1 MQFVR
6 RDNEFGLSCIYLDME
21 GIELGIRDVYK
32 PGFHSLTEDEFL
44 KLAETSEPFKMF
56 RVDTYNV
63 LKPTNS
69 SFNWDCVFGPVNHF
83 LKSMTNDE
91 CRTIAE
97 TLISVHHDIV
107 SEMQYGASL
116 SSNLIEITKSLAN
129 QLDCMEREL
138 NLCERLEVYVN
149 NPLNMDIPLFE
160 NAGKRAQDKADMT
173 FHRPEVVLLTA
184 ITVLNKL
191 LSPVLGVFI
200 EHCKKQLD
208 NSLKE
213 LHCVNMIMPILYR
226 KYPDLVPK
234 LKWYI
239 RNIIKPNVKN
249 TVEYVANGFTLELE
263 SQKSFANI
271 LVRKLVSVNLFKE
284 GGNLM
289 TYITASI
296 KESTRTPTFMSV
308 TRNAIKEMDNPTESS
323 SSPSSE
329 EGNTSALE
337 YGSRC
342 SDHTVDFPVLTSLA
356 AKSLIKNIINE
367 EEIDPE
373 LFEECLAYYRI
384 NLITMTPINLYLLAT
399 TYGYSLGGAKSIWA
413 LNMKEIIELVTVFQF
428 QCLKRGYHALI
439 PAVSLGEATHL
450 GLPPIKS
457 IQTQF
462 DSQLKTAWNA
472 SFEYKN
478 CKARFNTI
486 ISTLEWDT
494 VVKEI
499 VEFLINNNK
508 AINLPFYFLEQLKID
523 HLNQKEYQYPEIIIK
538 TICGYTLDVTTG
550 IYEGAIEA

>member
-21 GIELGIRDVYK
+21 GVELGIRDVPKIGHY
-32 PGFHSLTEDEFL
+32 SLNEEEFQ
-44 KLAETSEPFKMF
+44 KLSETSEPFKMF

-69 SFNWDCVFGPVNHF
+69 SFNWNCVFGPVNHF
-83 LKSMTNDE
+83 LKSLNADE
-91 CRTIAE
+91 CRIIAE
-97 TLISVHHDIV
+97 TLISVHHDII
-107 SEMQYGASL
+107 SEMQYGTNL
-116 SSNLIEITKSLAN
+116 SSNLIEITRNLAQ
-129 QLDCMEREL
+129 QLDGMEREI
-138 NLCERLEVYVN
+138 NLCARLEAYVSD
-149 NPLNMDIPLFE
+149 PQNMDIPLFE
-160 NAGKRAQDKADMT
+160 NAGKRAQDKEDMT

-184 ITVLNKL
+184 ITMLNKL
-191 LSPVLGVFI
+191 LCPVLGVFI

-226 KYPDLVPK
+226 NYPELVPK

-239 RNIIKPNVKN
+239 RCIIKPNVKN

-308 TRNAIKEMDNPTESS
+308 TRNAIKEMENPTESS
-323 SSPSSE
+323 SSPTSE

-342 SDHTVDFPVLTSLA
+342 SDHTVDFPVLTGLA
-356 AKSLIKNIINE
+356 ARSLIQNTINE
-367 EEIDPE
+367 EEINPD
-373 LFEECLAYYRI
+373 LFEECLAYYRM
-384 NLITMTPINLYLLAT
+384 NLITITPINLYLLAT

-413 LNMKEIIELVTVFQF
+413 LNMKEIVELITIFQF

-439 PAVSLGEATHL
+439 PAVSLGEVTHL
-450 GLPPIKS
+450 GLPAIKV
-457 IQTQF
+457 IQTQY

-472 SFEYKN
+472 SFEYRN
-478 CKARFNTI
+478 CKAKFSTMI
-486 ISTLEWDT
+486 GTLEWDT
-494 VVKEI
+494 VIKEM
-499 VEFLINNNK
+499 VEFLISSNK
-508 AINLPFYFLEQLKID
+508 SVNLPFYFLEQLKIE
-523 HLNQKEYQYPEIIIK
+523 HLNQKEYRYPEFIIK
-538 TICGYTLDVTTG
+538 SICGYTLDVTTG
-550 IYEGAIEA
+550 LYEGVTEV